1 MSQREASG
9 VPGKVSRGVGWGL
22 AGPHPQHSEGLS
34 LCSTWTLINAHRK
47 ELLIHK
53 SGPGAGPKVG
63 LRSLDGWRVETKAG
77 RVGKGACLFWN
88 FSPGPS
94 SIFPLQPLG
103 LRLIRSHREFHP
115 H

>member
-1 MSQREASG
+1 MSQREASR
-9 VPGKVSRGVGWGL
+9 VPGKVSGGAGWGL

-77 RVGKGACLFWN
+77 RVGKGAYRFWN